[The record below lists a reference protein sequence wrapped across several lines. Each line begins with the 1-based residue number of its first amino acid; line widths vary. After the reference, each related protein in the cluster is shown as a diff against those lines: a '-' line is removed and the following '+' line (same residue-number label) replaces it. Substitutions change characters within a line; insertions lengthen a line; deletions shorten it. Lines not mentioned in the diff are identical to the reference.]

1 MAGSL
6 SIAKTGLIQ
15 GSNVMNV
22 EASNMAISQTVA
34 GKKSS
39 PFIDAI
45 AAYNKNQGV
54 TNGVTGSTIQNISTA
69 GTLEKVDNPLYCA
82 AGDNG
87 FFVVDN
93 GYTKIGTWGFNN
105 KGDLVNHLGQRL
117 NAYELDVNGNIIDP
131 STGLKVTPNATS
143 KLYMAGI
150 NKNNIKLNPTATT
163 NINLS
168 YRLPVYG
175 NVPGDTY
182 PIDVTV
188 LDSLGISHHLKLNM
202 TRATVTT
209 TPTGKQISS
218 ANSTILGSS
227 VGPAAPVAA
236 NANTSS
242 AWFVTV
248 VSQDGTD
255 TVAAPYN
262 DVNNPTII
270 EFDQNGLPLSFAGS
284 SAATA
289 TMPNLNITHGNGSA
303 LSNITLNFGGIG
315 KNNGLVAQE
324 ADAKIFDITADGNTE
339 GQFESLAWDEDG
351 YGTVI
356 FDNGEARKM
365 FLLPMAYFADQ
376 DKLQF
381 KNDGTYI
388 ATSASGVANYGRANT
403 SPIGKLG
410 VSTLEMA
417 NVSEIETQIKII
429 TNQRYYMAQTTVFKI
444 AREMAEALDNLV

>member
-15 GSNVMNV
+15 GSNVMNM

-34 GKKSS
+34 GKKST

-54 TNGVTGSTIQNISTA
+54 TNGVTGATVQNISTP
-69 GTLEKVDNPLYCA
+69 GTLEKVENPLYCA

-87 FFVVDN
+87 FFVVDQ
-93 GYTKIGTWGFNN
+93 GYTKVGTWGFNN

-117 NAYELDVNGNIIDP
+117 NAYQLDADANIIDP
-131 STGLKVTPNATS
+131 LTQVKVNPNAIT
-143 KLYMAGI
+143 KIYMDGI

-168 YRLPVYG
+168 YRLPIHG
-175 NVPGDTY
+175 NAPGDTY
-182 PIDVTV
+182 PIDVTIS
-188 LDSLGISHHLKLNM
+188 DSLGVSHHLKLNM
-202 TRATVTT
+202 TRATILT
-209 TPTGKQISS
+209 TPAGKEISS
-218 ANSTILGSS
+218 ATSTLLGSA
-227 VGPAAPVAA
+227 VGPTAPVAA
-236 NANTSS
+236 NADTSS

-248 VSQDGTD
+248 TSHNGTS
-255 TVAAPYN
+255 TIGAPYN
-262 DVNNPTII
+262 DVNNPIII
-270 EFDQNGLPLSFAGS
+270 EFDQNGLPLSFAGA
-284 SAATA
+284 SAAIA
-289 TMPNLNITHGNGSA
+289 TMPNLNIAHANGAA
-303 LSNITLNFGGIG
+303 LSDIALNFGTIG
-315 KNNGLVAQE
+315 KNDGLVAQE
-324 ADAKIFDITADGNTE
+324 ADAKIFDITANGNTE

-365 FLLPMAYFADQ
+365 FLLPMAYFANQDQ
-376 DKLQF
+376 LQF

-388 ATSASGVANYGRANT
+388 ATNASGLATYGRSNT
-403 SPIGKLG
+403 SPVGKLG
-410 VSTLEMA
+410 ISMLEMA

-444 AREMAEALDNLV
+444 AREMAEALDKLV